1 MGVERV
7 VAPGKL
13 GFDLDDE
20 FWYVAVVA
28 LLKEL
33 SEGEEDLRFRVVGGD
48 SRV

>member
-13 GFDLDDE
+13 SFDLVDE

-33 SEGEEDLRFRVVGGD
+33 FEGDEDKPLP
-48 SRV
+48 SASITIT